1 MYITNNAPHI
11 PAYLPASLGLLWLWS
26 GLQPAL
32 TSPQE
37 SLELLAA
44 VGFQT
49 ALRYPVLL
57 AASLLDLA
65 FGLLCFTRA
74 RRLPLFWAAQAATV
88 AAYSLIIAFAL
99 PAMWLHPF
107 APLVKNLPIAALM
120 LFLAHAARQESS
132 PPARG

>member
-26 GLQPAL
+26 GLQPVLAA
-32 TSPQE
+32 PQE

-88 AAYSLIIAFAL
+88 AGYSAIIALAL
-99 PAMWLHPF
+99 PQMWLHPF
-107 APLVKNLPIAALM
+107 APLVKNLPIFALM
-120 LFLAHAARQESS
+120 VFLWRAARQE
-132 PPARG
+132 AV

>member
-1 MYITNNAPHI
+1 MNTTPRI
-11 PAYLPASLGLLWLWS
+11 PTYLPASLGLLWLWS
-26 GLQPAL
+26 GLQPVL
-32 TSPQE
+32 TAPQQ

-57 AASLLDLA
+57 AASLLDLV
-65 FGLLCFTRA
+65 FGLLCFTSA

-120 LFLAHAARQESS
+120 LFLAHAARQK
-132 PPARG
+132 AI